1 MGLGDGNGTLPHLE
15 AWVHAEVSALDDA
28 YIGVS

>member
-1 MGLGDGNGTLPHLE
+1 MGLGDGKVPHLE